1 MVAHTGRP
9 ACRQAKASTSRL
21 GTATTGSRHAC
32 AMALAELTPTRR
44 PVNSPGPVPT
54 AIPPRAAPS
63 TPARSSTWWTMG
75 TSSSAWARSLRTA
88 MEASVPVSEPAAT
101 LVTGVAVSMPR
112 TSNGGASL
120 FGRFGEIVLWH
131 RTPVHDR
138 RLRAPVPAG
147 PRSGRII
154 GYAVHRGGPR
164 LGRAEPLRPGRA
176 RRERQRG
183 GRGPGHS
190 RPRRRRIRRRSRRR
204 RGRAGARRPAGGEE
218 PGRHPP
224 LRVRAPAPLRG
235 APRRA
240 LLDQPRP
247 ARRQGTG
254 EGAGRP
260 PAAALPDG
268 AARPVPR
275 QGLVGGRGLPAP
287 GPGRA
292 GRARAGPA
300 LQEGTGRGASSRA
313 AAAPRRAHGP
323 DDRHAT
329 AAARAARP
337 ARGRP
342 HRARPPARPSPQG
355 LRGPGRR
362 ARLRLCG
369 PVVVVPRP
377 GAHPGRRRRPHRRHP
392 RPGRGRGTDRA
403 AGACGYRP
411 RAVGLTHYCMKR
423 DGADRDGQLGRD
435 FEEEPMPVDP
445 KTAARER
452 IERAREH
459 LLDLSHRIHARP
471 ELGME
476 EAQACAWLCD
486 ALTGAGFAVERG
498 VGGLETAFSARSGP
512 GPLRVVVCAEYD
524 ALPGIGHAC
533 GHNVIAAMAAGAGM
547 GLAAVADE
555 VGVEVTV
562 LGTPDEE
569 AGGGKITLLERG
581 AFDGAHAAMMVHPAP
596 FDIVE
601 MPIIAADQISVR
613 YRGKE
618 AHAAAFPELGVNA
631 ADALV
636 VAQTAIG
643 LLRQHLRAT
652 DRVHGF

>member
-1 MVAHTGRP
+1 
-9 ACRQAKASTSRL
+9 
-21 GTATTGSRHAC
+21 
-32 AMALAELTPTRR
+32 
-44 PVNSPGPVPT
+44 
-54 AIPPRAAPS
+54 
-63 TPARSSTWWTMG
+63 
-75 TSSSAWARSLRTA
+75 
-88 MEASVPVSEPAAT
+88 
-101 LVTGVAVSMPR
+101 
-112 TSNGGASL
+112 
-120 FGRFGEIVLWH
+120 
-131 RTPVHDR
+131 
-138 RLRAPVPAG
+138 
-147 PRSGRII
+147 
-154 GYAVHRGGPR
+154 
-164 LGRAEPLRPGRA
+164 
-176 RRERQRG
+176 
-183 GRGPGHS
+183 
-190 RPRRRRIRRRSRRR
+190 
-204 RGRAGARRPAGGEE
+204 
-218 PGRHPP
+218 
-224 LRVRAPAPLRG
+224 
-235 APRRA
+235 
-240 LLDQPRP
+240 
-247 ARRQGTG
+247 
-254 EGAGRP
+254 
-260 PAAALPDG
+260 
-268 AARPVPR
+268 
-275 QGLVGGRGLPAP
+275 
-287 GPGRA
+287 
-292 GRARAGPA
+292 
-300 LQEGTGRGASSRA
+300 
-313 AAAPRRAHGP
+313 
-323 DDRHAT
+323 
-329 AAARAARP
+329 
-337 ARGRP
+337 
-342 HRARPPARPSPQG
+342 
-355 LRGPGRR
+355 
-362 ARLRLCG
+362 
-369 PVVVVPRP
+369 
-377 GAHPGRRRRPHRRHP
+377 
-392 RPGRGRGTDRA
+392 
-403 AGACGYRP
+403 
-411 RAVGLTHYCMKR
+411 
-423 DGADRDGQLGRD
+423 
-435 FEEEPMPVDP
+435 MPVDP

-652 DRVHGF
+652 DRVHGIVTKGGDAPNVIPALTEGTWLVRARDLEELEDVQAKVMRCFEAGALATGAELEVTHDHLPYAEMHHDPGLAALYRRNAEALGRELLDALELGRAAGSTDMGNVSLAVPSIHPAIGIDSLPAVNHQPEFTAHCVTPAADKAVLDGAIAMAWTVIDAAADERLRTRLTQAAPGRTPS